1 MILSKKD
8 LDERC
13 ELNMDYLAESLEGQ
27 AKDIMNVST
36 TTVAINFICNNT
48 IELVVNGN
56 WAYDLVITDFT
67 ATLYNHDGECLLAAI
82 VDDSCDFEELLA
94 ISVANTIMNEL

>member
-13 ELNMDYLAESLEGQ
+13 EINMDYLAESLEGQ

-36 TTVAINFICNNT
+36 TTVAINFVHANT
-48 IELVVNGN
+48 IELVLNGT
-56 WAYDLVITDFT
+56 WTYDLVITDFT
-67 ATLYNHDGECLLAAI
+67 ATLYNHDGENILVAV

-94 ISVANTIMNEL
+94 INVFNTIMKEL